1 MTLQSPPSPR
11 KDWSYDKYFQ
21 SQIQKNKNDTET
33 SRTNRHQSTENHRSP
48 SNNQAKTKPRQTLT
62 INSPNSF

>member
-21 SQIQKNKNDTET
+21 SQIQKNKKETET
-33 SRTNRHQSTENHRSP
+33 NPTNRRQSNENYRP
-48 SNNQAKTKPRQTLT
+48 RTSNKTK
-62 INSPNSF
+62 N